1 MTDRQRSKL
10 KSFLALITVCEKPTH
25 RALWNALVAFTT
37 VFDQFR
43 SRIALVDAHTV
54 VQGADRSGITRQKEE
69 ATRLLI
75 DLDEEIAGALVAYA
89 MLAGDQ
95 ALRQKARVNRSDLEK
110 LPDTDIDDHATMIL
124 AAARALPNPAPA
136 GKPAAADMGITPGK
150 LDTLAT
156 RIETYNLLLGSPRAA
171 RGEIS
176 NATRGI
182 ETAIAEADELAKDG
196 LDKLMLQFRGTD
208 FFNEYQS
215 ARKIVD
221 QGSRS
226 ADEPAPAPPSTA
238 PATPTK

>member
-1 MTDRQRSKL
+1 MTDRQRAKL

-25 RALWNALVAFTT
+25 RALWNALIAFTT

-43 SRIALVDAHTV
+43 SRIALIDAYTV
-54 VQGADRSGITRQKEE
+54 VQSADRSGITRQKAE

-75 DLDEEIAGALVAYA
+75 DLDEEIAGALVTYG
-89 MLAGDQ
+89 MLTGDH
-95 ALRQKARVNRSDLEK
+95 ALREKARMNRSDVEK

-124 AAARALPNPAPA
+124 EAARALPSPAPA
-136 GKPAAADMGITPGK
+136 GRPSPADMGITPGK

-221 QGSRS
+221 QGSRGS
-226 ADEPAPAPPSTA
+226 GDEAPTRIPVPPS
-238 PATPTK
+238 P